1 MARKGKKVNRGETAK
16 QKTHQPGWIQH
27 SIAIAAFVLI
37 AVSFFYLQLQG
48 LVLRQ
53 FYEEGITASSQEIQE
68 YKDSGSEIL
77 WTNAIFGGVPSHV
90 LLDES
95 PGNIT
100 QDITDILGVRLGPL
114 GAFFLTMLAFYVLC
128 ISFGFT
134 ALLSG
139 IGATAFGLATNHMGM
154 LAFGQ
159 ESDLLAIGFLCI
171 AFAGVIRLRKEQWL
185 LGGSLLALGI
195 SVSLSYGFNQ
205 TTYIW
210 LIPILGY
217 LVFNPTIKGIL
228 QPVNATRTYALM
240 AAAIALGFLSNSSLL
255 WNQHHYSSATSATS
269 AVMDDAQSSGTD
281 IHGNSIAELFTY
293 VLPGIRGGASRE
305 VLNSDD
311 SYVRT
316 TGNLVAPLYWGN
328 QNGPYSPP
336 YVSIAL
342 FALCIIGLFFNTRN
356 VNLWFSISGVL
367 VLILSLGGIFD
378 GFSHLVESLPHT
390 RLQSNVTGISSALNM
405 LFILYGLSSL
415 HSWLK
420 RKKSIDF
427 RRSFLLAVGA
437 MGIVLL
443 CCVLGGFF
451 TNFQDSISGSSA
463 LEELRKST
471 YFRNVLKVA
480 LLSVVALA
488 ILYLNIK
495 KRLPDTWMVFALGV
509 LVLGDLFSEGK
520 SIIHQVHYLTAN
532 QTSAIFAPRQVDEL
546 IVKDEDPH
554 YRVLDL
560 AETPQF
566 QAFPAAH
573 YKILGGPDIPKMRR
587 YRDVYERYIVAGHDP
602 VLNMLNT
609 KYVIQRNAE
618 LQVNIQALGN
628 AWFVLRLLEAKDD
641 ITEFNALEKFDPST
655 VALFNQ
661 QYRDY
666 VEGIELTQDGT
677 IELTEYSPDR
687 LTYSTTGTGTRFAV
701 FSEIFYD
708 EDDGWKAFLDNE
720 EVEFIRVNY
729 LLRGLKIPPGAH
741 EIRFEYTPV
750 SISTGKK
757 VSYIFSGLLLLFLA
771 VGVFASVRPQSR
783 LSRK

>member
-1 MARKGKKVNRGETAK
+1 MLAM
-16 QKTHQPGWIQH
+16 
-27 SIAIAAFVLI
+27 VLI

-53 FYEEGITASSQEIQE
+53 FYDEGITASSQEIE
-68 YKDSGSEIL
+68 DSRDSGSEIL

-90 LLDES
+90 LQDES
-95 PGNIT
+95 PGNII
-100 QDITDILGVRLGPL
+100 QDITDILGVRPGPL
-114 GAFFLTMLAFYVLC
+114 GAFFLTMLACYILC

-159 ESDLLAIGFLCI
+159 ESDLLAIAFLCL
-171 AFAGVIRLRKEQWL
+171 AFAGVVRLRKGQWL

-195 SVSLSYGFNQ
+195 SVSVSYDFNQ

-210 LIPILGY
+210 LVPILGY
-217 LVFNPTIKGIL
+217 LVFNPSFKEVPAPVKGARI
-228 QPVNATRTYALM
+228 VAIVAGAL
-240 AAAIALGFLSNSSLL
+240 ILGFLSNSALL
-255 WNQHHYSSATSATS
+255 WNQHHYSSAANEAS
-269 AVMDDAQSSGTD
+269 AVMDDAQTASTS

-336 YVSIAL
+336 YVSIVL
-342 FALCIIGLFFNTRN
+342 FALCIIGFFYNSRN
-356 VNLWFSISGVL
+356 VILWFSMSAALIM
-367 VLILSLGGIFD
+367 ILSLGGIF
-378 GFSHLVESLPHT
+378 GGLSHLTQALPHT
-390 RLQSNVTGISSALNM
+390 HLQMNVTGISSALNM
-405 LFILYGLSSL
+405 LLIIYSLSSL
-415 HSWLK
+415 HSWMG

-427 RRSFLLAVGA
+427 RRSFLLAAGA
-437 MGIVLL
+437 IGIILLGVLI
-443 CCVLGGFF
+443 GGFLTVF
-451 TNFQDSISGSSA
+451 SDGTSGSSA

-471 YFRNVLKVA
+471 YFSNILKVF
-480 LLSVVALA
+480 LLSLVALA

-495 KRLPDTWMVFALGV
+495 KRLADTWMIIALGI
-509 LVLGDLFSEGK
+509 LVVADLFSEGK
-520 SIIHQVHYLTAN
+520 NIIHQVHYLTPN
-532 QTSAIFAPRQVDEL
+532 QTSAIFAPRQVDDL

-573 YKILGGPDIPKMRR
+573 YKILGGPDIPKIRR
-587 YRDVYERYIVAGHDP
+587 YQDVYNRYIAAGHDP

-641 ITEFNALEKFDPST
+641 LTEFNALEKFDPST
-655 VALFNQ
+655 VALFHQ
-661 QYRDY
+661 QYSDY

-677 IELTEYSPDR
+677 IELSEYTPDK
-687 LTYSTTGTGTRFAV
+687 LTYTTTGTGTRFAV

-708 EDDGWKAFLDNE
+708 QDDGWKAFLDNE

-729 LLRGLKIPPGAH
+729 LLRGMKIPPGAH
-741 EIRFEYTPV
+741 EIRFEYSP
-750 SISTGKK
+750 SSYYTGKT
-757 VSYIFSGLLLLFLA
+757 VSYIFSGILLLFLA
-771 VGVFASVRPQSR
+771 VGIFTSFRPLGR

>member
-1 MARKGKKVNRGETAK
+1 M
-16 QKTHQPGWIQH
+16 
-27 SIAIAAFVLI
+27 VLI

-53 FYEEGITASSQEIQE
+53 FYDEGITASSQEIRD
-68 YKDSGSEIL
+68 YRDSGSEIL

-90 LLDES
+90 LQDES
-95 PGNIT
+95 PGNMT
-100 QDITDILGVRLGPL
+100 QDITDILGVSLGPL
-114 GAFFLTMLAFYVLC
+114 GVFFLTMLAFYILC

-139 IGATAFGLATNHMGM
+139 IGASAFGLATNHMGM

-171 AFAGVIRLRKEQWL
+171 AFAGVVRLRKGQWL

-195 SVSLSYGFNQ
+195 SVSVSYDFNQ
-205 TTYIW
+205 ATYIW
-210 LIPILGY
+210 LIPIMGY
-217 LVFNPTIKGIL
+217 LVFNPTLKEIL
-228 QPVNATRTYALM
+228 KPVKTTRILAVM
-240 AAAIALGFLSNSSLL
+240 AGAIALGFLSNSSLL
-255 WNQHHYSSATSATS
+255 WNQHHYSSVASEAST
-269 AVMDDAQSSGTD
+269 VMDNTQTLSTD
-281 IHGNSIAELFTY
+281 VHGNSIVELFTY

-305 VLNSDD
+305 VLSSDD

-336 YVSIAL
+336 YVSIVL
-342 FALCIIGLFFNTRN
+342 FALCIIGLFFNARAI
-356 VNLWFSISGVL
+356 NLWFSISAVL
-367 VLILSLGGIFD
+367 VMILSLGGIFIAL
-378 GFSHLVESLPHT
+378 SHFVQALPHT
-390 RLQSNVTGISSALNM
+390 QLQSNVTGISSALNL

-415 HSWLK
+415 QTWIK
-420 RKKSIDF
+420 RKKTIDF
-427 RRSFLLAVGA
+427 RRSFLLAVGVI
-437 MGIVLL
+437 GILLL
-443 CCVLGGFF
+443 CFLFGGFF
-451 TNFQDSISGSSA
+451 TNFQESTSGTSA
-463 LEELRKST
+463 LEELRKGT
-471 YFRNVLKVA
+471 YFRNILKVF
-480 LLSVVALA
+480 LLSLAALA
-488 ILYLNIK
+488 VLYLNIK
-495 KRLPDTWMVFALGV
+495 KRLPDTWMILALAIF
-509 LVLGDLFSEGK
+509 VLGDLFSEGK
-520 SIIHQVHYLTAN
+520 SIIHQVHYLTPN
-532 QTSAIFAPRQVDEL
+532 QTSAIFAPRQVDDL

-554 YRVLDL
+554 FRVLDF

-587 YRDVYERYIVAGHDP
+587 YRDVYDRYIVTGHDP

-618 LQVNIQALGN
+618 LEVNIQALGN

-641 ITEFNALEKFDPST
+641 LTEFNALEKFDPST

-661 QYRDY
+661 QYSDY
-666 VEGIELTQDGT
+666 VEGIELTRDGT
-677 IELTEYSPDR
+677 IELTEYTPDR
-687 LTYSTTGTGTRFAV
+687 LTYTTTGTGTRFAV

-708 EDDGWKAFLDNE
+708 QDDGWKAFLDNE

-741 EIRFEYTPV
+741 EIRFEYSPT
-750 SISTGKK
+750 SYYTGKK
-757 VSYIFSGLLLLFLA
+757 VSYIFSGILLLFLA
-771 VGVFASVRPQSR
+771 VGLFASLRPHSR